1 VYGER
6 YLDVLERLSKVEK
19 APNGRNV
26 KTFSEYHSF
35 QRLDRATP
43 STPSKGPV
51 AGRAGSRAPPSRPPS
66 VARSLPPAPRPESR
80 IAGSTYTNPQSPSKA
95 RRPLGTLSSQ
105 AASVRSVPESP
116 SPTKAISIEHAH
128 LKMRPPP
135 LPRPNVES
143 SPVARSP
150 SHPIFS
156 MPPPR
161 LQPPS
166 PTRSATINSSNAT
179 SIMTTFMSMPNINH
193 SHRDF
198 SSGSNGGASVTSLSS
213 ENWET
218 YDEGSEPEEE
228 FDTPRAM
235 RARQIPYIQ
244 NRPYSPSPK
253 RRSGSMSSTLSGK
266 ARVCIQQQSQRGQDL
281 IAELM
286 EVQEVDDEWGD
297 EGF

>member
-1 VYGER
+1 M
-6 YLDVLERLSKVEK
+6 
-19 APNGRNV
+19 
-26 KTFSEYHSF
+26 
-35 QRLDRATP
+35 
-43 STPSKGPV
+43 
-51 AGRAGSRAPPSRPPS
+51 
-66 VARSLPPAPRPESR
+66 ARSLPPAARTEPKVTS
-80 IAGSTYTNPQSPSKA
+80 STYTNPQSPSKA

-116 SPTKAISIEHAH
+116 SPTKAISLEHSH

-135 LPRPNVES
+135 VPKLAVET
-143 SPVARSP
+143 SPIGRSQQH
-150 SHPIFS
+150 SVFA

-166 PTRSATINSSNAT
+166 PTRSATFNQSAGSPM
-179 SIMTTFMSMPNINH
+179 MTTFMSLSNIHPN
-193 SHRDF
+193 HRDF
-198 SSGSNGGASVTSLSS
+198 SNGSNNAPSVASMTS

-235 RARQIPYIQ
+235 RARPVSYAH

-253 RRSGSMSSTLSGK
+253 RRSGSMSSTASGK
-266 ARVCIQQQSQRGQDL
+266 ARLYIQQQSQRGQDL

-286 EVQEVDDEWGD
+286 EEVQEVDDEWGE